1 MKKFVFLPVLFL
13 LTVSAPAAA
22 ADEAALCDSLL
33 KQKEEALQN
42 LVKENALLQEKLKS
56 LEGSLTADMLARKN
70 LQRLQEVAADTRM
83 QRQTLADFEAYVKW
97 MSANLSGYA
106 KYVEAGSVAAG
117 FAKVLP
123 IPYAGQA
130 GLFTRFASQ
139 FALSLNAASVSMA
152 RYLDTSRQ
160 FVARVDLLDPARPN
174 AAEIS
179 ALAKLANDKLLSD
192 MVDVRSKLAVT
203 GELSASALSFLE
215 TLNHYM
221 GSTDEYW
228 TKTKAMFKKGDGDKK
243 EKSFLSESIQGL
255 KNRAGSFNGRLK
267 SFNETA
273 EKDAP
278 LIKSLVTFDELIHE
292 VETGKVQVQ
301 ARK

>member
-1 MKKFVFLPVLFL
+1 M
-13 LTVSAPAAA
+13 
-22 ADEAALCDSLL
+22 
-33 KQKEEALQN
+33 
-42 LVKENALLQEKLKS
+42 
-56 LEGSLTADMLARKN
+56 EGSLTADMLARKN